1 MKTIL
6 VRFYHPS
13 EVMETAENVSDEEI
27 KKHCFIANKYK
38 DEGSA
43 LTAYA
48 ETPATWSTLL
58 EDDADVKAFIDEA
71 YKHYKNQDEEWLEMN
86 FT

>member
-1 MKTIL
+1 MKIIL

-13 EVMETAENVSDEEI
+13 EVIGIIENVSDEEI
-27 KKHCFIANKYK
+27 KKHCFRVNKYR
-38 DEGSA
+38 DEFSA
-43 LTAYA
+43 FTAYA

-58 EDDADVKAFIDEA
+58 EDTADVKAFIDDA
-71 YKHYKNQDEEWLEMN
+71 YEHYKNNDEDWLENN